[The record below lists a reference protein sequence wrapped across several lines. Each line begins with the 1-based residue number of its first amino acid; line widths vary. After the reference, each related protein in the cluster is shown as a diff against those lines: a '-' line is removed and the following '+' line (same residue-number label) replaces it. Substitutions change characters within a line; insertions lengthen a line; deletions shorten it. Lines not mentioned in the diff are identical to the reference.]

1 MIPTHARIALALF
14 TLTLA
19 ACGQKGPLYLPDST
33 QGEVI
38 TRPTQTPAE
47 TSSSAP
53 NSPATPDSPQQPASP
68 APEVTAPE
76 PTISDEEKKKD
87 GAAPPK

>member
-1 MIPTHARIALALF
+1 MTPIRACLV
-14 TLTLA
+14 LTVLMLA

-38 TRPTQTPAE
+38 TRPSQTPAE
-47 TSSSAP
+47 SSSSAP
-53 NSPATPDSPQQPASP
+53 NSPATPDAPPQSASP

-76 PTISDEEKKKD
+76 AADPDEDKKKD
-87 GAAPPK
+87 GAPPPK